1 MTDFQDILARLPHRY
16 PFLMV
21 DKIVE
26 VLPNENITA
35 IKNVSA
41 NEQFFQGHYPG
52 NPVMPGVM
60 IVEALMQAGML
71 LASYSTSEPHADHV
85 GFVLTMDR
93 VRFRKPVK
101 PGDSLI
107 LSVTMNKQASRIW
120 SFTGYAYIE
129 EDTLA
134 AEATWTGMVDKLPK
148 SKDE

>member
-101 PGDSLI
+101 PGDSLKFQ
-107 LSVTMNKQASRIW
+107 LVTIVEGERLR
-120 SFTGYAYIE
+120 
-129 EDTLA
+129 LA
-134 AEATWTGMVDKLPK
+134 QELFIQSLKNHD
-148 SKDE
+148 